1 MAQKR
6 ITCVSGCKDARD
18 PTLLAKF
25 ASYTKLRHSDLP
37 RLGSTNK
44 PANTA
49 APHLD
54 FGGGRAFLSFVTLPD
69 PLNLL
74 WVEKKGGARLP
85 WAASCLCLAVGV
97 LRLVFLSDSQAIES
111 FDRVYHETQFRFD
124 SLLFGCLLAYAH
136 FTHAEYFQSLTNLQR
151 LSALTVAVGLI
162 SWPLWLSHYRW
173 ESLVFGYPALYLGW
187 GAITILFVSTPDS
200 KFLRLVTATVPA
212 HCIRWVGVMS
222 YTFYLWH
229 NHGDVRG
236 RVNYH
241 AVSGFMK
248 DWNESVRWIVA
259 NTLYFALAGLAAYLT
274 AKCIEQPALRFRDR
288 RFPARAKISETT
300 VRI

>member
-1 MAQKR
+1 M
-6 ITCVSGCKDARD
+6 
-18 PTLLAKF
+18 
-25 ASYTKLRHSDLP
+25 
-37 RLGSTNK
+37 
-44 PANTA
+44 
-49 APHLD
+49 
-54 FGGGRAFLSFVTLPD
+54 
-69 PLNLL
+69 
-74 WVEKKGGARLP
+74 
-85 WAASCLCLAVGV
+85 